1 MAGGYVKWPPTGAI
15 FPKKCGRWHFE
26 NAVGREN
33 PAKSRPVDSIWCLQ
47 RARCRMRPH
56 RLLPIPTRLFRCLQN
71 NIPCQPIFRNLNL
84 SSGFQI
90 YPQGFKSIHRNSTQS
105 SEIQVYQMNSWT
117 PFRMPQRP
125 CHRRGHETRLRELQ
139 RTMNHILWRQV
150 LRPAP

>member
-15 FPKKCGRWHFE
+15 FPKECGRWHFE

-56 RLLPIPTRLFRCLQN
+56 RLLPISTRLFRCLQN

-84 SSGFQI
+84 PSGFQI
-90 YPQGFKSIHRNSTQS
+90 YPQGFKSIHRDSNLSTG
-105 SEIQVYQMNSWT
+105 IQVYPQEFKSILRNSSISDEFMDSI
-117 PFRMPQRP
+117 PYAAAALSPARP
-125 CHRRGHETRLRELQ
+125 
-139 RTMNHILWRQV
+139 
-150 LRPAP
+150 